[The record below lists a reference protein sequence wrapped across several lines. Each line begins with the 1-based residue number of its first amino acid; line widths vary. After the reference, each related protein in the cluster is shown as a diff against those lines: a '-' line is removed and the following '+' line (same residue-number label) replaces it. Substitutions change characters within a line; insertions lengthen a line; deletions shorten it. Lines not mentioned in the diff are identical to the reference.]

1 MTRTNPSDMRGR
13 LRAAFRARAL
23 YFSLHPQVIRDHQ
36 AAFEALR
43 NPDLQNFMLFPFFVD
58 GKPTSLI
65 VAINEAMGKVLVTPL
80 FVAADHDMELVPALD
95 PAQFVAEEV
104 TKR

>member
-1 MTRTNPSDMRGR
+1 MTRMNPTEIKGR
-13 LRAAFRARAL
+13 LRAAFRARAP

-43 NPDLQNFMLFPFFVD
+43 NPDLQNFTLFPFFVD

-65 VAINEAMGKVLVTPL
+65 VAINEMMGNVYVTPL
-80 FVAADHDMELVPALD
+80 FVAADRDMDLVPAVD
-95 PAQFVAEEV
+95 PAQFFAEGLYG
-104 TKR
+104 